1 MTLTRRTKGFTL
13 VELLVVIGIIALLI
27 GILLP
32 VLIRAREAANS
43 AACLS
48 NLRQI
53 GQALRIYGNDNGD
66 QIMPAFT
73 ALNTNP
79 PCSTVGLYDPN
90 NNNVSPYAYWTNA
103 LAPYMNKSAQ
113 VSAPVSTS
121 RLSPVFRCPSQWD
134 PLSPLGY
141 SANFCIMRDLY
152 NAPDQQDFLHGGT
165 AGASLGFS
173 FSILSW
179 TKAAQFGK
187 VGPEQILVYDGA
199 VCRRATALN
208 TNSTSCGPTGY
219 SEGGGLF
226 CLSIDNDFVSPD
238 AGANNIPPPGQT
250 YTDPFMT
257 FFEAVL
263 YYDASDPLAY
273 TPNWTT
279 GGAASYPVHDFGA
292 AVSAAAYPP
301 HSLGYVANLMNP
313 TNPGVAFANNAP
325 TWAGDND
332 DSINSYGDTRWRH
345 VDGRAGSKLGK
356 ANFLWGDGHASSQ
369 AQGSIVVRNWQCK
382 R

>member
-32 VLIRAREAANS
+32 VLNRAREAANS

-53 GQALRIYGNDNGD
+53 GQAMRIYGNDNGD
-66 QIMPAFT
+66 QIMPAYT

-79 PCSTVGLYDPN
+79 PCSTAQLYDPAN
-90 NNNVSPYAYWTNA
+90 NLVSPYAYWTNA

-141 SANFCIMRDLY
+141 TANFCIMRDLY
-152 NAPDQQDFLHGGT
+152 NAPDQQDYQNGGP
-165 AGASLGFS
+165 GGSVFFS
-173 FSILSW
+173 FCIFSW

-187 VGPEQILVYDGA
+187 VGPEQILIYDGA

-208 TNSTSCGPTGY
+208 TNATSCGPTGY
-219 SEGGGLF
+219 SEGGGIF
-226 CLSIDNDFVSPD
+226 GIAIDDDLIQPD
-238 AGANNIPPPGQT
+238 AGANNVPPPGQT
-250 YTDPFMT
+250 YVDSNMT
-257 FFEAVL
+257 YFEAVL

-273 TPNWTT
+273 TPNWTVT
-279 GGAASYPVHDFGA
+279 LNTTVVHDFGSQI
-292 AVSAAAYPP
+292 SAAAYPP

-313 TNPGVAFANNAP
+313 ANPGVAFANNAP

-369 AQGSIVVRNWQCK
+369 AQGSIVMRNWQCK